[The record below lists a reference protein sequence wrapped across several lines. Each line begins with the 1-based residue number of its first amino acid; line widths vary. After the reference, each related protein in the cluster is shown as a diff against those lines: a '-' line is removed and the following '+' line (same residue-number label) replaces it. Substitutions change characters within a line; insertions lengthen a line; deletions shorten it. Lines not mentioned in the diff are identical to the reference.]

1 MDLSQKCRRRTCSK
15 GLNATP
21 VAPNVAEDALDLDN
35 AINDSSCWI
44 FAAGHGVLYRLKALP
59 PHPSDRAS
67 DPMHGAPRDHRIGVR
82 IGVVRGPTALTGEQ
96 GL

>member
-15 GLNATP
+15 GLNATS
-21 VAPNVAEDALDLDN
+21 VAPSVAEEALDLDN
-35 AINDSSCWI
+35 AINDSSCWV
-44 FAAGHGVLYRLKALP
+44 FAAGLLYRLKAMP

-67 DPMHGAPRDHRIGVR
+67 DPMHGAPRDHWVGVR
-82 IGVVRGPTALTGEQ
+82 IGIVRGPTALTGEQ